1 MLFCEK
7 YWAKQLSRI
16 PKDNHNKDAI
26 KDDFHIFKVNMNCLL
41 TNKTQSSLSEI
52 QHYIKTADME
62 FKQLDG
68 SKEDMIFWRGINK
81 EKSGNKIKKYL
92 YEKLLN
98 LKKDDIYIMR
108 NYAYATENRLI
119 AESYKGRCKGEE
131 GILIK
136 MHVPKGAQYS
146 KKWYEVIF
154 PRYSKWICLNN
165 QKMGDTTFI
174 ELKYNL
180 PDT

>member
-7 YWAKQLSRI
+7 YWAKKL
-16 PKDNHNKDAI
+16 NHNPKI
-26 KDDFHIFKVNMNCLL
+26 TPHKEMIEDDYHIFKINMNCILS
-41 TNKTQSSLSEI
+41 NEKQSSSKQNQYYI
-52 QHYIKTADME
+52 QNTDME
-62 FKQLDG
+62 FKQLKP
-68 SKEDMIFWRGINK
+68 SNEDMIFWRGINK

-98 LKKDDIYIMR
+98 LKKDDIYVMR
-108 NYAYATENRLI
+108 NYAYATEDRII

-136 MHVPKGAQYS
+136 MLVPKGAQYS
-146 KKWYEVIF
+146 KNWYEVIF
-154 PRYSKWICLNN
+154 PRYSKWTCLKNE
-165 QKMGDTTFI
+165 KMGDTTFV

-180 PDT
+180 PKK